1 MQETSVREL
10 LLSEQ
15 EMMRAVLSVALDHP
29 TTKGDHTEGA
39 WIRFLKSFLPNKYAV
54 SKGFVFDSRGDKSEQ
69 IDIIIYD
76 PFHSPLIYT
85 TDSGE
90 TYVTRESV
98 YAVFECKQDVTPA
111 HLQYA
116 NDKVK
121 SVTRLHPTSRAMF
134 SCGVPHGPR
143 DVPRIIGGLLA
154 TRGSLPKGED
164 RIAGYDSLDICS
176 SLEGGTALL
185 RRDHSGSLLGMSRS
199 DKEDSIPALYFSLL
213 DLLHRMGTVPA
224 IDIREYSRLC
234 IPSFELPE
242 GD

>member
-1 MQETSVREL
+1 
-10 LLSEQ
+10 
-15 EMMRAVLSVALDHP
+15 MMRALLSIALDHP
-29 TTKGDHTEGA
+29 TTKGNHTEGA

-54 SKGFVFDSRGDKSEQ
+54 TKGFVFDSRGDKSKQ

-98 YAVFECKQDVTPA
+98 YAVFECKQDITPA

-116 NDKVK
+116 NDRVK
-121 SVTRLHPTSRAMF
+121 SVARLHATSRAMY
-134 SCGVPHGPR
+134 SCGVPHSPR

-154 TRGSLPKGED
+154 TRGSLSMDDGVAD
-164 RIAGYDSLDICS
+164 YNGLDICA

-185 RRDHSGSLLGMSRS
+185 KRDRSGNLLGVSRS

-234 IPSFELPE
+234 IPSFDLPE